1 MSQLKMKLWGIW
13 SGLIPNYYRR
23 FLKMDIGRNVIIART
38 AVLDNKVNP
47 RGIHIGDNTWILR
60 DAIVLAHDHCRGQNG
75 KGKLFDTRIGKNC
88 VIGVRSIVL
97 PGVTIGDHC
106 VVAAGSVITKDAPPN
121 SLVAG
126 NPAIVVKK
134 GVVISDGGQII
145 ESGEKV

>member
-13 SGLIPNYYRR
+13 SGLIPNYYRS
-23 FLKMDIGRNVIIART
+23 FLKMDLGHNVIVART
-38 AVLDNKVNP
+38 AVLDTKVNP

-60 DAIVLAHDHCRGQNG
+60 DAIVLAHDHCRGHNG
-75 KGKLFDTRIGKNC
+75 KGKLFETHIGKNC

-106 VVAAGSVITKDAPPN
+106 VVAAGSIVTKDVPSN

-126 NPAIVVKK
+126 NPAVVIKK
-134 GVVISDGGQII
+134 GVVVSDGGQII
-145 ESGEKV
+145 ESGEKA